1 MLLKSI
7 TLTDFRNFKGVQSIE
22 FSDNPDKN
30 VTIIMGENGS
40 GKTTLAQA
48 FTWCLYGT
56 TDFLDQKVM
65 SKSTLQDMKP
75 SEAKKVSVEIKLQH
89 KNVIYYILREQEY
102 QLDYNRQDKSYP
114 AKLTI
119 RYKSSD
125 GQQKYIPDMQV
136 DYKIK
141 EMLPSELSGYFFFNG
156 ERIEKMSKEIQSGRS
171 EEFASAVKK
180 LLGLDTYNAAIAH
193 LKGNVRMGKRSSVIG
208 YYNSQYDSS
217 SDVRVGQYTN
227 DIEHKEI
234 ELEQKIIRKEELEEM
249 LPKIQEEIF
258 RLSNLIER
266 NKDGEQLRKQIISH
280 ESRIR
285 KNDDFIDNS
294 TSNILKS
301 FDSNYKY
308 YFLKKMMADAIEILV
323 NTDNVDKGIPD
334 IHKRTIDFLIQRGIC
349 ICGRPITED
358 SHEHN
363 ELMEL
368 LRYIPPQS
376 IGTTINSFV
385 KECKNKTKMGENF
398 FQVIKDK
405 LSEIEERQNE
415 NEELNAYIKSIEDKL
430 SKYENI
436 GQYQNKLST
445 YKDDLKEK
453 QSELSMINQQIGAL
467 ESEIERLKRRRSE
480 FSLKSDNNR
489 KIELYKAY
497 AERIYKILKQDY
509 VEQETKVRNELEKC
523 INDIFKNIYNNS
535 CELKIDEKYN
545 VTTIVKDFVDFNV
558 GVEAGTAQSI
568 SIIFAFIAGVI
579 NMARNNEGNDIL
591 STETYPLVMDAPLS
605 AFDKTR
611 IQTVCD
617 TLPNIAEQII
627 IFIKDTDG
635 EIAEKYLSDKIG
647 KKYEFDKKNEF
658 ETYCIER

>member
-1 MLLKSI
+1 MLLRSI

-22 FSDNPDKN
+22 FADNPDKN

-56 TDFLDQKVM
+56 TDFLDPKVM

-75 SEAKKVSVEIKLQH
+75 SETKKVSVEIKLQH

-102 QLDYNRQDKSYP
+102 QLDYNRQVKIYS

-119 RYKSSD
+119 RYKGSD
-125 GQQKYIPDMQV
+125 GQQKYIPNMQV

-171 EEFASAVKK
+171 AEFASAVKR
-180 LLGLDTYNAAIAH
+180 LLGLDTYNAALTH
-193 LKGNVRMGKRSSVIG
+193 LKGNVRMGKRSVIG

-217 SDVRVGQYTN
+217 SDVRIAQYSS
-227 DIEHKEI
+227 DIERKES
-234 ELEQKIIRKEELEEM
+234 ELVQKIIRKEELEEM

-266 NKDGEQLRKQIISH
+266 NKDGEQLRKQIISR

-308 YFLKKMMADAIEILV
+308 YFLKKMMADAIEIFV
-323 NTDNVDKGIPD
+323 NTNNVDKGIPD

-349 ICGRPITED
+349 ICGRPITAD

-376 IGTTINSFV
+376 LGTTINNFV
-385 KECKNKTKMGENF
+385 RECKNKTEMGENL
-398 FQVIKDK
+398 FQVIDDK

-415 NEELNAYIKSIEDKL
+415 NEELNADIKAIEDKL

-445 YKDDLKEK
+445 YRDDSKKK
-453 QSELSMINQQIGAL
+453 QSELAMVNQQIGAL
-467 ESEIERLKRRRSE
+467 ESEIERLKGLRSE
-480 FSLKSDNNR
+480 LSLKSDNNR

-497 AERIYKILKQDY
+497 AERIHEILKQDY
-509 VEQETKVRNELEKC
+509 VAQETKVRNELEKC
-523 INDIFKNIYNNS
+523 INGIFKKIYNGG

-545 VTTIVKDFVDFNV
+545 VTTIVKDFADFNV

-568 SIIFAFIAGVI
+568 SIIFAFIVGVI
-579 NMARNNEGNDIL
+579 NMARNNEGNDTL
-591 STETYPLVMDAPLS
+591 STEAYPLVMDAPLS

-635 EIAEKYLSDKIG
+635 EIAEKYLLDKIG
-647 KKYEFDKKNEF
+647 RKYEFAKKNEF
-658 ETYCIER
+658 ETYCIERG